1 MFRFIRST
9 LSPEAYHGNGKK
21 PPFFEGWYFK
31 LVDSSATERFAV
43 IPGLFMASDSM
54 QSQAFVQFFDGAR
67 GEVTIFTYPLD
78 AFAFQPYRLDFSIE
92 DNRFTDRFIDLNLR
106 NDHLSIRGKIVF
118 KEIVPWEV
126 TLRSPGIMGW
136 YAWAPFMQCYHGVVS
151 LDHALVGKLQIN
163 NREIDFSNGRGYIEK
178 DWGRAFPSAWVWLQ
192 SNHFSAPGT
201 SITASVAIIPWIRGS
216 FPGFIIGVW
225 HKNHLYRFATYTGAQ
240 MVQLDIGDN
249 AVRWIVQDKSHR
261 LEIQA
266 RGSDKVG
273 LLHAPTT
280 RGMTRR
286 IAETL
291 DGEVRVRMW
300 KKGELVLDDIGK
312 HAGMEMVGDLKRL
325 VKMWEAKK

>member
-43 IPGLFMASDSM
+43 IPGVFLASDSM

-67 GEVTIFTYPLD
+67 GEVTIFTYPMD

-106 NDHLSIRGKIVF
+106 NDHLSISGKIVF

-163 NREIDFSNGRGYIEK
+163 DREIDFSNGRGYIEK

-201 SITASVAIIPWIRGS
+201 SLTASVAIIPWIRGS

-225 HKNHLYRFATYTGAQ
+225 HKHHLYCFATYTGAQ
-240 MVQLDIGDN
+240 MVQLYIGNDE
-249 AVRWIVQDKSHR
+249 VLWIVEDKSHR
-261 LEIQA
+261 LEIQV

-273 LLHAPTT
+273 LLYAPTT

-312 HAGMEMVGDLKRL
+312 HAGMEMVGDLERL